1 MTNMIALSGYQ
12 TPAMESVGKVA
23 TVDADGPAAINNN
36 FTGAGSIG
44 FPVEVMIACTWNQDL
59 AQQYGE
65 MMGKMCREMNIAGWY
80 APGMNTH
87 RTPFGARNYEYFSED
102 GTLAGYISS
111 ATVKGAASQGVYV
124 YIKHFRRGSQVM
136 LDVDGESM
144 DVLLKEINFNPLKGQ
159 VDEIDFQALVKGEKV
174 QSVAEVIL
182 ENHDKVASGVLQLL
196 LEEVPYRAL
205 PGDLIEKVMVDVGNL
220 KVGDSIKV
228 GDLDMAK
235 NEKVDLLIDPETI
248 IVTVSESRNAVEE
261 DTGEEAEGGEA

>member
-1 MTNMIALSGYQ
+1 MNTLKAEKRDMSIKAKRLRREGYV
-12 TPAMESVGKVA
+12 TGNVFGKE
-23 TVDADGPAAINNN
+23 IK
-36 FTGAGSIG
+36 GSI
-44 FPVEVMIACTWNQDL
+44 PIKLE
-59 AQQYGE
+59 
-65 MMGKMCREMNIAGWY
+65 K
-80 APGMNTH
+80 
-87 RTPFGARNYEYFSED
+87 
-102 GTLAGYISS
+102 S
-111 ATVKGAASQGVYV
+111 AVDRLLK
-124 YIKHFRRGSQVM
+124 IHRRGSQVM

-182 ENHDKVASGVLQLL
+182 ENHDKVASGVLQFL

>member
-1 MTNMIALSGYQ
+1 MNTLKAEKRDMSIKAKRLRREGYV
-12 TPAMESVGKVA
+12 TGNVFGKE
-23 TVDADGPAAINNN
+23 IK
-36 FTGAGSIG
+36 GSI
-44 FPVEVMIACTWNQDL
+44 PIKLE
-59 AQQYGE
+59 
-65 MMGKMCREMNIAGWY
+65 K
-80 APGMNTH
+80 
-87 RTPFGARNYEYFSED
+87 
-102 GTLAGYISS
+102 S
-111 ATVKGAASQGVYV
+111 AVDRLLK
-124 YIKHFRRGSQVM
+124 IHRRGSQVM

-228 GDLDMAK
+228 SDLDMAK

>member
-1 MTNMIALSGYQ
+1 MNTLKAEKRDMSIKAKRLRREGYV
-12 TPAMESVGKVA
+12 TGNVFGKE
-23 TVDADGPAAINNN
+23 IK
-36 FTGAGSIG
+36 GSI
-44 FPVEVMIACTWNQDL
+44 PIKLE
-59 AQQYGE
+59 
-65 MMGKMCREMNIAGWY
+65 K
-80 APGMNTH
+80 
-87 RTPFGARNYEYFSED
+87 
-102 GTLAGYISS
+102 S
-111 ATVKGAASQGVYV
+111 AVDRLLK
-124 YIKHFRRGSQVM
+124 IHRRGSQVM

-205 PGDLIEKVMVDVGNL
+205 PGDLVEKVMVDVGNL

-235 NEKVDLLIDPETI
+235 NENVDLLIDPETI

>member
-1 MTNMIALSGYQ
+1 MNTLKAEKRDMSIKAKRLRREGYV
-12 TPAMESVGKVA
+12 TGNVFGKE
-23 TVDADGPAAINNN
+23 IK
-36 FTGAGSIG
+36 GSI
-44 FPVEVMIACTWNQDL
+44 PIKLE
-59 AQQYGE
+59 
-65 MMGKMCREMNIAGWY
+65 K
-80 APGMNTH
+80 
-87 RTPFGARNYEYFSED
+87 
-102 GTLAGYISS
+102 S
-111 ATVKGAASQGVYV
+111 AVDRLLK
-124 YIKHFRRGSQVM
+124 IHRRGSQVM

-182 ENHDKVASGVLQLL
+182 ENHDKVSSGVLQLL

>member
-1 MTNMIALSGYQ
+1 MNTLKAEKRDMSIKAKRLRREGYV
-12 TPAMESVGKVA
+12 TGNVFGKEI
-23 TVDADGPAAINNN
+23 T
-36 FTGAGSIG
+36 GSI
-44 FPVEVMIACTWNQDL
+44 PIKLE
-59 AQQYGE
+59 
-65 MMGKMCREMNIAGWY
+65 K
-80 APGMNTH
+80 
-87 RTPFGARNYEYFSED
+87 
-102 GTLAGYISS
+102 S
-111 ATVKGAASQGVYV
+111 AVDRLLK
-124 YIKHFRRGSQVM
+124 IHRRGSQVM

-205 PGDLIEKVMVDVGNL
+205 PGDLVEKVMVDVGNL

>member
-1 MTNMIALSGYQ
+1 MNTLKAEKRDMSIKAKRLRREGYV
-12 TPAMESVGKVA
+12 TGNVFGKE
-23 TVDADGPAAINNN
+23 IK
-36 FTGAGSIG
+36 GSI
-44 FPVEVMIACTWNQDL
+44 PIKLE
-59 AQQYGE
+59 
-65 MMGKMCREMNIAGWY
+65 K
-80 APGMNTH
+80 
-87 RTPFGARNYEYFSED
+87 
-102 GTLAGYISS
+102 S
-111 ATVKGAASQGVYV
+111 AVDRLLK
-124 YIKHFRRGSQVM
+124 IHRRGSQVM

-248 IVTVSESRNAVEE
+248 IVSVSESRNAVEE

>member
-1 MTNMIALSGYQ
+1 MNTLKAEKRDMSIKAKRLRREGYV
-12 TPAMESVGKVA
+12 TGNVFGKE
-23 TVDADGPAAINNN
+23 IK
-36 FTGAGSIG
+36 GSI
-44 FPVEVMIACTWNQDL
+44 PIKLEKSAVDRL
-59 AQQYGE
+59 L
-65 MMGKMCREMNIAGWY
+65 K
-80 APGMNTH
+80 TH
-87 RTPFGARNYEYFSED
+87 
-102 GTLAGYISS
+102 
-111 ATVKGAASQGVYV
+111 
-124 YIKHFRRGSQVM
+124 RRGSQVM
-136 LDVDGESM
+136 LDIDGESM

-205 PGDLIEKVMVDVGNL
+205 PGDLVEKVIIDVGNL
-220 KVGDSIKV
+220 KTGDSIKV

>member
-1 MTNMIALSGYQ
+1 MNTLKAEKRDMSIKAKRLRREAYVTGN
-12 TPAMESVGKVA
+12 VFGKE
-23 TVDADGPAAINNN
+23 IK
-36 FTGAGSIG
+36 GSI
-44 FPVEVMIACTWNQDL
+44 PIKLE
-59 AQQYGE
+59 
-65 MMGKMCREMNIAGWY
+65 K
-80 APGMNTH
+80 
-87 RTPFGARNYEYFSED
+87 
-102 GTLAGYISS
+102 S
-111 ATVKGAASQGVYV
+111 AVDRLLK
-124 YIKHFRRGSQVM
+124 IHRRGSQVM

>member
-1 MTNMIALSGYQ
+1 MNTLKAEKRDMSIKAKRLRREGYV
-12 TPAMESVGKVA
+12 TGNVFGKE
-23 TVDADGPAAINNN
+23 IK
-36 FTGAGSIG
+36 GSI
-44 FPVEVMIACTWNQDL
+44 PIKLEKSAVDRL
-59 AQQYGE
+59 L
-65 MMGKMCREMNIAGWY
+65 K
-80 APGMNTH
+80 TH
-87 RTPFGARNYEYFSED
+87 
-102 GTLAGYISS
+102 
-111 ATVKGAASQGVYV
+111 
-124 YIKHFRRGSQVM
+124 RRGSQVM

-205 PGDLIEKVMVDVGNL
+205 PGDLVEKVMVDVGSL

>member
-1 MTNMIALSGYQ
+1 MNTLKSEKRDMSIKAKRLRREGYV
-12 TPAMESVGKVA
+12 TGNVFGKE
-23 TVDADGPAAINNN
+23 IK
-36 FTGAGSIG
+36 GSI
-44 FPVEVMIACTWNQDL
+44 PIKLE
-59 AQQYGE
+59 
-65 MMGKMCREMNIAGWY
+65 K
-80 APGMNTH
+80 
-87 RTPFGARNYEYFSED
+87 
-102 GTLAGYISS
+102 S
-111 ATVKGAASQGVYV
+111 AVDRLLK
-124 YIKHFRRGSQVM
+124 IHRRGSQVM